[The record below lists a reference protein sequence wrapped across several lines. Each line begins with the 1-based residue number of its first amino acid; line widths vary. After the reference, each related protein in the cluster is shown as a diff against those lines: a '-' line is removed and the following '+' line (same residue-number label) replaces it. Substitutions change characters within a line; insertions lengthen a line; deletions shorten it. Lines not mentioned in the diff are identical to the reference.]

1 MEFLSA
7 AWLSALLAIVLIGQ
21 VIGLLVS
28 VPIVVFG
35 STMVHN
41 LVERFRSLFRQVRLY
56 WPSPRQR

>member
-7 AWLSALLAIVLIGQ
+7 AWWSALLA
-21 VIGLLVS
+21 
-28 VPIVVFG
+28 IVVFG
-35 STMVHN
+35 STMVLN